1 MASSHPNLQMLT
13 SSLSMESSKTGNLPS
28 SSNLREK
35 AHSKPSSMENSIAPS
50 QLKVNTNQTMQQF
63 MMNMASSSLPNFE
76 NIHSSRY
83 KIEVEVEKK

>member
-1 MASSHPNLQMLT
+1 VASSHLNLQMLT
-13 SSLSMESSKTGNLPS
+13 SSPLMELFKMENSPS
-28 SSNLREK
+28 SNNSREK
-35 AHSKPSSMENSIAPS
+35 ALLRPNSTESSIAPS

-83 KIEVEVEKK
+83 KIEVDLEKK

>member
-13 SSLSMESSKTGNLPS
+13 NSLLMESSKTASSLS
-28 SSNLREK
+28 SSNSREK
-35 AHSKPSSMENSIAPS
+35 AHSRPSSMASSIAPS

-83 KIEVEVEKK
+83 KIDVEVEKN